1 MNSNHAVGPNKVI
14 PVMNKEELSEDN
26 VQVAAIKYVAGV
38 VDPLEPESDS
48 DVDIKDT
55 KKTVET
61 KKKVT
66 KILHK
71 KKEHDGPE
79 TAPQIDMY
87 IRVKQLS
94 LFPSIY

>member
-1 MNSNHAVGPNKVI
+1 MNNSHTVGPNKVI

-38 VDPLEPESDS
+38 VDPLESDS
-48 DVDIKDT
+48 DREGEPMDT
-55 KKTVET
+55 RKTVAA
-61 KKKVT
+61 KKKAIKFV
-66 KILHK
+66 HK
-71 KKEHDGPE
+71 KKEHEGPE
-79 TAPQIDMY
+79 TAPEMNMY